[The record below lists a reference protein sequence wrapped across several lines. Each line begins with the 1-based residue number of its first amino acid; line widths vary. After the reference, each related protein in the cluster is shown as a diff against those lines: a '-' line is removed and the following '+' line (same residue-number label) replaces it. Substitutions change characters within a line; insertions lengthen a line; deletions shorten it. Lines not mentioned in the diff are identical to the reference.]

1 MTTVRPLDPR
11 RNAYRED
18 LAAASLRDR
27 VRAPRYSE
35 GEVRQV
41 SAPQAPIRMGPRF
54 DSPLATEA
62 LSGELVTVYD
72 ERGGWA
78 WAQTHYDGY
87 VGYMPLD
94 CLTMLIEQPT
104 HKISSRA
111 SFVYPAPDMK
121 LPPIMRLSFGS
132 EVIVS
137 NRGARDARFYELSRG
152 GYIFS
157 SHLTPCEDFAKD
169 FVRVAERL
177 VGAPYLWG
185 GRTSNGLDCSALTQ
199 LALQAGGFACP
210 RDSDMQEAEVGEAA
224 SNIRPETIRRGDLLF
239 WKGHVA
245 LALSGEWL
253 IHASGH
259 HMETVVEPIRRALDR
274 IAETHGPVRTVRR
287 LPDYMAQG

>member
-11 RNAYRED
+11 RNAFRED
-18 LAAASLRDR
+18 LAAASLQDR

-41 SAPQAPIRMGPRF
+41 SAPVAQIKLGPRF
-54 DSPLATEA
+54 DSQLATEA
-62 LSGELVTVYD
+62 LSGELVTVYE
-72 ERGGWA
+72 ERNGWA

-87 VGYMPLD
+87 VGYVPMD
-94 CLTMLIEQPT
+94 CLTSMIEEPT
-104 HKISSRA
+104 HKVSSRA
-111 SFVYPAPDMK
+111 TFVYPAPDIK
-121 LPPIMRLSFGS
+121 LPPLMRLSFGS
-132 EVIVS
+132 EVIAS
-137 NRGARDARFYELSRG
+137 DRDARFFELSRG
-152 GYIFS
+152 GYVFA
-157 SHLTPCEDFAKD
+157 SHLSPREEFAKD

-199 LALQAGGFACP
+199 LSLQAAGFACP
-210 RDSDMQEAEVGEAA
+210 RDSDMQEAEVGQAVT
-224 SNIRPETIRRGDLLF
+224 NITPETIRRGDLLF

-259 HMETVVEPIRRALDR
+259 HMETVIEPIRRALDR
-274 IAETHGPVRTVRR
+274 IGETHGPVRTVRR
-287 LPDYMAQG
+287 APEYVAQS